1 MSTSF
6 PQMSVAPFPSMN
18 TLYTVPQN
26 TVVTPLGND
35 NFCAKWKN
43 GSLVIT
49 LYYKTKQTNWYR
61 FNATD
66 SSKLE
71 VRHERN
77 LLTGIITRYFTVNKF
92 RSYATVNKF
101 RSYAIY

>member
-6 PQMSVAPFPSMN
+6 QSMNTDPFPSMN
-18 TLYTVPQN
+18 TLYTPPQN

-71 VRHERN
+71 VTHERN
-77 LLTGIITRYFTVNKF
+77 LLTGGIITRYFTVNKL
-92 RSYATVNKF
+92 RSCVTY
-101 RSYAIY
+101 

>member
-6 PQMSVAPFPSMN
+6 QQTSGAPFPPMN
-18 TLYTVPQN
+18 TLYTPPQN
-26 TVVTPLGND
+26 TVVTHLGND
-35 NFCAKWKN
+35 NFCAKWQN

-71 VRHERN
+71 VTHERN
-77 LLTGIITRYFTVNKF
+77 LLTGIITRYFTVNNL
-92 RSYATVNKF
+92 RSCVTY
-101 RSYAIY
+101 